1 MPRAVC
7 PVLAAG
13 VAGLLKLQT
22 NESVDGFAGAGQ
34 PGAANKTISVPT
46 PDTKVVML
54 RSEAQAL
61 LAYSM
66 ILV

>member
-1 MPRAVC
+1 MARAVC

-22 NESVDGFAGAGQ
+22 NEIVDGFARTGQ
-34 PGAANKTISVPT
+34 MGAAKKTISVAT
-46 PDTKVVML
+46 PNTKVVML

-66 ILV
+66 VLV